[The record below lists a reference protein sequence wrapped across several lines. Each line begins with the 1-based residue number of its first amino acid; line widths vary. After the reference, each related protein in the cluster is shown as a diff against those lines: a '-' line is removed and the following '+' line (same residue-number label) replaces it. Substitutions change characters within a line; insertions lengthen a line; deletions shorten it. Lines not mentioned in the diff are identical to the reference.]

1 MRVRRALSSVVRL
14 YLQHAPTERGTYF
27 LKRMTAPW
35 LVARLPTGPWIRV
48 SGVSCFEWVVFDG
61 GQKMRGAVDS
71 ATHHIGR

>member
-1 MRVRRALSSVVRL
+1 
-14 YLQHAPTERGTYF
+14 
-27 LKRMTAPW
+27 
-35 LVARLPTGPWIRV
+35 V